1 MTKIIKIIESNEL
14 KELNYFRS
22 DVLFNN
28 MEKER
33 RKILLDQACSMGN
46 GRDANKA
53 SIIFACSD
61 GIKKVEA
68 RVISLTSVMVTLKGV
83 SSLPVKSIIGVNM
96 IKN

>member
-1 MTKIIKIIESNEL
+1 MTKSIKKVERNEL

-22 DVLFNN
+22 DVLFNS
-28 MEKER
+28 MEKEK
-33 RKILLDQACSMGN
+33 RKILLDQACNMGN
-46 GRDANKA
+46 GRNANKA

-68 RVISLTSVMVTLKGV
+68 RIISLTNAMVTLKGV